1 MTTNLQSASN
11 VHEVRIPPAEAR
23 AFEASAG
30 EYVTVIDLEGQ
41 QIGDFVAINASDHR
55 ERLSTCQTRSAL
67 GRIYVREGDHLFTNL
82 RRPMFEI
89 VEDRVGRHD
98 LTIAACDARLYAGRH
113 GMPEHPNCLDN
124 LTGALAQY
132 GVEQWLVPEPF
143 NIFQNS
149 AIDQDGTYHFEPS
162 LSRPGDRLVLRAL
175 IDVVGAVS
183 ACAYDLS
190 TINGPKLTPLL
201 LRVSAGR
208 PE

>member
-1 MTTNLQSASN
+1 MTTKMQPAPGA
-11 VHEVRIPPAEAR
+11 HEVRIPPAEAR
-23 AFEASAG
+23 SFEALAG

-41 QIGDFVAINASDHR
+41 QIGDFVAVNASDHR

-67 GRIYVREGDHLFTNL
+67 RRLYVREGDQLFTNL

-113 GMPEHPNCLDN
+113 GLPEHPNCLDN
-124 LTGALAQY
+124 LTGALAPY
-132 GVEQWLVPEPF
+132 GIEQWLVPEPF

-149 AIDQDGTYHFEPS
+149 MVDAEGNYHFETA
-162 LSRPGDRLVLRAL
+162 LSFPGARLVLRAL

-190 TINGPKLTPLL
+190 AINGPKLTPLL
-201 LRVSAGR
+201 LRVSADR
-208 PE
+208 PT